1 MAKSKDKKVYQIDIS
16 NFEELQDLVFQ
27 YFYILSEFVKD
38 QNIDIKLIK
47 MDIDSN
53 KIIVEGEELD
63 EDSEESTEPDFEWI
77 WLEGE
82 DWDTHIKNIKISQK
96 RLLAL

>member
-63 EDSEESTEPDFEWI
+63 EDSEEDTEPDFEWI
-77 WLEGE
+77 
-82 DWDTHIKNIKISQK
+82 
-96 RLLAL
+96 

>member
-1 MAKSKDKKVYQIDIS
+1 MADDKNKKVFQIDIS

-38 QNIDIKLIK
+38 QNIDVKRIK

-53 KIIVEGEELD
+53 KIIIEGVEVE

-77 WLEGE
+77 
-82 DWDTHIKNIKISQK
+82 
-96 RLLAL
+96 